1 MDAAAHTCLEC
12 GNALTASRQPERL
25 FCSPVC
31 RQAFNNRRMQ
41 RGAEIYDLFRAL
53 RRERAEAKRLNIW
66 TEICR
71 LELAWQTED
80 DKTRQGRKSYVP
92 PKRALANLLDKG
104 SLQRG
109 EVIASSVRAGR

>member
-1 MDAAAHTCLEC
+1 MSAANNECLEC
-12 GNALTASRQPERL
+12 GNALTATRQPGRL
-25 FCSPVC
+25 FCSTAC

-71 LELAWQTED
+71 LELAWQIED
-80 DKTRQGRKSYVP
+80 DETRQGRKSYMP
-92 PKRALANLLDKG
+92 AKRALINLRDKG

-109 EVIASSVRAGR
+109 EVIASSMRAGR